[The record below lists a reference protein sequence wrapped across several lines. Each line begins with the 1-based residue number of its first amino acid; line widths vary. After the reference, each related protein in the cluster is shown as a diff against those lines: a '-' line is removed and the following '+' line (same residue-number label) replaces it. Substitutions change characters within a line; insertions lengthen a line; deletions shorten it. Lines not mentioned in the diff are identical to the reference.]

1 MKLVEANDPVLLNPC
16 EKFDFNN
23 PPFDPIQFA
32 HDLVRTLY
40 EYNGIG
46 LSANQVGVPYQVFAL
61 RAVPENFVC
70 YNPRIVMPSE
80 ETITLEEGCLTY
92 PGLFVKIKRPRHVKV
107 RFQMPNGETRTE
119 TFTGMSARAFQHE
132 MDHMEGKI
140 FYNQAS
146 KYHKDQAIRRWKNK

>member
-1 MKLVEANDPVLLNPC
+1 MKPC
-16 EKFDFNN
+16 EKFDFSN

-32 HDLVRTLY
+32 QDLVRTMY
-40 EYNGIG
+40 EHNGIG
-46 LSANQVGVPYQVFAL
+46 LSANQVGVPYQIFAL
-61 RAVPENFVC
+61 RAAPENFVC
-70 YNPRIVMPSE
+70 FNPKIVMPSE
-80 ETITLEEGCLTY
+80 ETIVLEEGCLTY

>member
-1 MKLVEANDPVLLNPC
+1 MKLVESKDPVLMKPC
-16 EKFDFNN
+16 EKFDFSN

-32 HDLVRTLY
+32 QDLVRTMY
-40 EYNGIG
+40 EHNGIG
-46 LSANQVGVPYQVFAL
+46 LSANQVGVPYQIFAL
-61 RAVPENFVC
+61 RAAPENFVC
-70 YNPRIVMPSE
+70 FNPRVVMPSE
-80 ETITLEEGCLTY
+80 ETIVLEEGCLTY
-92 PGLFVKIKRPRHVKV
+92 PGLYVKIKRPRHVKV

>member
-1 MKLVEANDPVLLNPC
+1 MKLVESKNPVLMKPC
-16 EKFDFNN
+16 EKFDFSN

-32 HDLVRTLY
+32 QDLVRTMY
-40 EYNGIG
+40 EHNGIG
-46 LSANQVGVPYQVFAL
+46 LSANQVGVPYQIFAL
-61 RAVPENFVC
+61 RAAPENFVC
-70 YNPRIVMPSE
+70 FNPKIVMPSE
-80 ETITLEEGCLTY
+80 ETIVLEEGCLTY